1 MAQQAAFSSQQ
12 EVFAVAQSQA
22 VQPQSSQVH
31 APPEQ
36 QSQPAAHWPHGQD
49 LAADWFEA
57 IACHEPTAPRDK
69 TRADMAPRKMRLIG
83 FKLQN
88 LVQTLKTKAL
98 PCVSISPNSEANG
111 NRAL

>member
-1 MAQQAAFSSQQ
+1 MAQQAESSSQHAGL
-12 EVFAVAQSQA
+12 AVAQPQA
-22 VQPQSSQVH
+22 VQPQSSQVQ

-49 LAADWFEA
+49 LVADWFEA

-88 LVQTLKTKAL
+88 LMQKLKTKAL
-98 PCVSISPNSEANG
+98 PCDSIPPNSEANG
-111 NRAL
+111 DRAL